1 MSNWSPPQRA
11 FEDFEVGQAILTS
24 GRTVDQADI
33 NLFAGLTGDQYPLH
47 VDEMYASGTRFGGRI
62 AHGPLT
68 FCIAVG
74 LVGSSGWYGT
84 CIEALIE
91 CRTLRALAPVRD
103 GDTLR
108 VRATVSQVEP
118 HKSPKYGVLH
128 VDYDVIN
135 QKDESVMNFHW
146 IMLARRRT
154 PLEGADD

>member
-1 MSNWSPPQRA
+1 MTDRQWAPPQRA
-11 FEDFEVGQAILTS
+11 FEDFRVGDYIVTN
-24 GRTVDQADI
+24 GRTVDTADI

-47 VDEMYASGTRFGGRI
+47 IDEMYASGTRFGTRI

-68 FCIAVG
+68 MCIAVG
-74 LVGSSGWYGT
+74 LVGTNGWYGT
-84 CIEALIE
+84 CIEALLE
-91 CRTLRALAPVRD
+91 CRSLKATSPVVS

-108 VRATVSQVEP
+108 VRATVSQVED

-154 PLEGADD
+154 PLEA